1 MFPLGTVLFPHGV
14 LPVHVFEPR
23 YRAMVDDCLAGDAR
37 FGVVLIERGS
47 EVGGGDT
54 RFHVGTVA
62 QIVQAGK
69 MPDGRWALANVG
81 TERITVHEWLA
92 DDPYPRAMVETRA
105 DPEPNR
111 DGLAIIDAT
120 CEQLRRVHELRAAL
134 GLPAHTGDVMVSP
147 DVVRASFEAA
157 ILAPLGPLDAQALLE
172 LDDPIAR
179 LEQLSELLGHE
190 IEALQFRLS
199 D

>member
-14 LPVHVFEPR
+14 LPIHVFEPR
-23 YRAMVDDCLAGDAR
+23 YLAMVDDCLAGDAR

-81 TERITVHEWLA
+81 TERVTVHDWLA
-92 DDPYPRAMVETRA
+92 DDPYPRAMVEIRA
-105 DPEPNR
+105 DPEPDR
-111 DGLAIIDAT
+111 DGVAAIDAA
-120 CEQLRRVHELRAAL
+120 CAQLKRVHELRGAL
-134 GLPAHTGDVMVSP
+134 GLPAHSGAVVVSP

-157 ILAPLGPLDAQALLE
+157 ILAPVGPLDAQALLE
-172 LDDPIAR
+172 LDDSIAR
-179 LEQLSELLGHE
+179 LERLAEFLSDE